1 MQIDRRFAD
10 YGLTGGFF
18 LICHLGMLWA
28 LGYWPSIRSG
38 LEGLGV
44 APTTLLTP
52 IITGFAGALAVIAV
66 FVVGLILD
74 LSASIFRGEEMKIF
88 ARHLDH
94 NSEWMTAFIEAHKA
108 YCRPDYETFRRVIR
122 ELPTPGLM
130 QIFTSKFWKPEEFKV
145 WKPEKLRRNFEAA
158 KVAWG
163 LGIAPEYERLLS
175 FFSSYVMGQSV
186 PAQLTLMGDQYSLW
200 RTARAIAIALWL
212 LAIEATIISNI
223 FGLVAAAVII
233 FLISWPILG
242 LSILIIRGPYSRLC
256 FTLFSLLYM
265 VCEKQ
270 IVSQKNAYPAP

>member
-1 MQIDRRFAD
+1 MQIDRRYAD

-18 LICHLGMLWA
+18 LICHLALLWA
-28 LGYWPSIRSG
+28 LGYWPTINTDAIKD
-38 LEGLGV
+38 LFPKDAPFV
-44 APTTLLTP
+44 AP

-94 NSEWMTAFIEAHKA
+94 NSEWLTAFIEAHKA

-122 ELPTPGLM
+122 ELPTPRAGLM
-130 QIFTSKFWKPEEFKV
+130 RIFTSKFWKPEE
-145 WKPEKLRRNFEAA
+145 WRRIVEVA
-158 KVAWG
+158 KVNWG

-175 FFSSYVMGQSV
+175 FFTSYVMGQSG
-186 PAQLTLMGDQYSLW
+186 PAQLTLMADQYSLW

-212 LAIEATIISNI
+212 LAIEAIFVSNI
-223 FGLVAAAVII
+223 LGLLASAVII
-233 FLISWPILG
+233 ILISWTILG
-242 LSILIIRGPYSRLC
+242 FTVLIIRGPYSRLC

-265 VCEKQ
+265 ACEKQ
-270 IVSQKNAYPAP
+270 VVPQNNADQAP

>member
-1 MQIDRRFAD
+1 MQIDRRYAD

-18 LICHLGMLWA
+18 LICHLALLWA
-28 LGYWPSIRSG
+28 LGYWPTINTDAIKD
-38 LEGLGV
+38 LFPKDAPFV
-44 APTTLLTP
+44 AP

-94 NSEWMTAFIEAHKA
+94 NSEWLTAFIEAHKA

-122 ELPTPGLM
+122 ELPTPRAGLM
-130 QIFTSKFWKPEEFKV
+130 RIFTSKFWKPEE
-145 WKPEKLRRNFEAA
+145 WRRIVEVA
-158 KVAWG
+158 KVNWG

-175 FFSSYVMGQSV
+175 FFTSYVMGQSG
-186 PAQLTLMGDQYSLW
+186 PAQLTLMADQYSLW

-212 LAIEATIISNI
+212 LAIEAIFVSNI
-223 FGLVAAAVII
+223 LGLLASAVII
-233 FLISWPILG
+233 ILISWTILG
-242 LSILIIRGPYSRLC
+242 FTVLIIRGPYSRLC

-270 IVSQKNAYPAP
+270 IVPQKNADPAP